1 VIARAALVLVALVA
15 TAAPARAESLSVLEE
30 KSKAF
35 YRLLDRGERER
46 AAAEWPSLEKA
57 LSSTADGLQAQLDRM
72 QDEITEADG
81 DLDALYKSPRWR
93 DTQIASLV
101 VTYHLA
107 WVRYQGA
114 QLVGDKAR
122 RQQLLKQAAE
132 GFSQFL
138 ILNEVP
144 EIYAESLYGRGLAY
158 LDLGDVAKAS
168 EDLEAA
174 AKDPRTAAK
183 AKVALAELRRR
194 GGGGGPD
201 AKAPAPDDPEVLV
214 ARLGDL
220 IGRAAAGD
228 AGAEKEASAL
238 ARGLAARGGTWPA
251 RVQSV
256 VVDKLGGGSPEG
268 VHSSWGLLLLAQ
280 LAVDRNRCG
289 DVAALTSASAAV
301 NDAGHARNRPELL
314 YLDAA
319 CRLNAGQQRAAADA
333 FAALLKE
340 YPDAPRAREAAYYR
354 FRALDV
360 ARASDRA
367 LDPEFAQSLDLYLS
381 RWGKA
386 EGAGEAHFLRAEL
399 ARQRGDCTAAAT
411 EYAQVTSGPYAARAR
426 LGALECRAAGVA
438 KASPEA
444 RRALLDDLRAYVRST
459 PAKGDDAPQ
468 VARAALMGALVAA
481 ASTPPDH
488 AAVVELTGGF
498 EQRYPDAKS
507 LYPRVREAR
516 LRARIG
522 LGQVNE
528 ARADL
533 EAYLAEPDP
542 DGERRKTLAT
552 IGRELATQAERA
564 GPEQG
569 AAAATAAREVYR
581 ALLRDGGGPG
591 DRIVLA
597 DLELRA
603 GDAKAARALYEQA
616 LAAEPSSAEALRG
629 AARAAAVAGDGAAAL
644 DYWKRVVEG
653 STTGGTAWYEA
664 RLAQVTLLA
673 GEGHRSEACEVIRLS
688 RGHATSAGADALDG
702 RLRQLE
708 PEVCR

>member
-1 VIARAALVLVALVA
+1 
-15 TAAPARAESLSVLEE
+15 
-30 KSKAF
+30 
-35 YRLLDRGERER
+35 
-46 AAAEWPSLEKA
+46 
-57 LSSTADGLQAQLDRM
+57 M
-72 QDEITEADG
+72 
-81 DLDALYKSPRWR
+81 
-93 DTQIASLV
+93 
-101 VTYHLA
+101 
-107 WVRYQGA
+107 
-114 QLVGDKAR
+114 
-122 RQQLLKQAAE
+122 
-132 GFSQFL
+132 
-138 ILNEVP
+138 
-144 EIYAESLYGRGLAY
+144 
-158 LDLGDVAKAS
+158 
-168 EDLEAA
+168 
-174 AKDPRTAAK
+174 
-183 AKVALAELRRR
+183 ALAELRRR

-228 AGAEKEASAL
+228 AGAEKDASAL

-360 ARASDRA
+360 ARASDHA
-367 LDPEFAQSLDLYLS
+367 LDPEFAQSLDLLPVAL
-381 RWGKA
+381 G
-386 EGAGEAHFLRAEL
+386 EGRGRGRGAASCVRSSL
-399 ARQRGDCTAAAT
+399 ASAAT
-411 EYAQVTSGPYAARAR
+411 APPPRPSTAQVTSGPYAARAR